1 MNMLRFYYNT
11 YHFNKGN
18 KRISRSIKN
27 IVFRKDKL
35 FLLLYVDD
43 GTLMYLSRRK
53 AILNTENTLREIS

>member
-11 YHFNKGN
+11 HHFNKDN

-27 IVFRKDKL
+27 IVFRKYKL

-53 AILNTENTLREIS
+53 AILNTENNLREIS